1 MDFSE
6 SSSTRE
12 ISAKVQAFFDA
23 ELLPRHRDWAEWV
36 RTHNGSPPWLDGL
49 RDKARTLGLWN
60 MALAD
65 LAADEP
71 GTRLSNL
78 AFGAVAE
85 IMGRLPWAS
94 EVFNCHA
101 PDVPNMITLQHAGTP
116 EQKRLWLQPLLTG
129 SARSAFAMTE
139 PDVGSSDATNLQFS
153 IQREGDD
160 YVLNGRKWYCSGASH
175 PRCKFLIVMG
185 ATDIGAARNQRHS
198 AVIVPMDTPG
208 LKIVRDLRFMGLLN
222 PSSAASEIQ
231 FDQVRVPRANLL
243 GQEGHGFKVAQT
255 RLGPARI
262 HHCMRALGSAE
273 VLIELM
279 MARAAERQTFGRAL
293 ADYDTVQRWIAESRI
308 EVEQARL
315 LVQRAAWLLDR
326 DGHAA
331 AWRDVSIIKVVVPR
345 MVQGIA
351 DRAVQVYGAMGGS
364 DDTPIHGIYAH
375 MRAMRIADGP
385 DEVHLRQI
393 FRMEKKPVWTVTD
406 SPYNTPLITPLQFDT
421 GALAG
426 FTP

>member
-129 SARSAFAMTE
+129 NARSAFAMTE

-393 FRMEKKPVWTVTD
+393 FRMENKPPWTVAD
-406 SPYNTPLITPLQFDT
+406 SPYNTPLITPLQSDT
-421 GALAG
+421 VALAG
-426 FTP
+426 FTL

>member
-129 SARSAFAMTE
+129 NARSAFAMTE

-393 FRMEKKPVWTVTD
+393 FRMENKPPWTVAD
-406 SPYNTPLITPLQFDT
+406 SPYNTPLITPLQSDT

>member
-1 MDFSE
+1 MDFSASE
-6 SSSTRE
+6 ASRNLCE
-12 ISAKVQAFFDA
+12 KVQAFFDT
-23 ELLPRHRDWAEWV
+23 ELLPRHRDWANWV
-36 RTHNGSPPWLDGL
+36 GTDPGSPPWFDEL
-49 RDKARTLGLWN
+49 REKARSRGLWN
-60 MALAD
+60 LALAD
-65 LAADEP
+65 LADDEP
-71 GTRLSNL
+71 GTRVSNL

-94 EVFNCHA
+94 EIFNCHA
-101 PDVPNMITLQHAGTP
+101 PDVPNMITLQHAGSAA
-116 EQKRLWLQPLLTG
+116 QKGQWLRPLLEG
-129 SARSAFAMTE
+129 KIRSAFAMTE

-153 IQREGDD
+153 IARDGND

-185 ATDIGAARNQRHS
+185 ATDLQAARNQRHS
-198 AVIVPMDTPG
+198 AVIVPIDVPG
-208 LKIVRDLRFMGLLN
+208 LKIIRDLRFMGLMN

-231 FDQVRVPRANLL
+231 FDQVRIPRANLL
-243 GQEGHGFKVAQT
+243 GQEGQGFKVAQT

-279 MARAAERQTFGRAL
+279 MARAAERQTFGRVL
-293 ADYDTVQRWIAESRI
+293 ADYDTVQRWIAESRV

-393 FRMEKKPVWTVTD
+393 YRMENKPAWSVAE
-406 SPYNTPLITPLQFDT
+406 SPYITPM
-421 GALAG
+421 APPAG
-426 FTP
+426 LSP